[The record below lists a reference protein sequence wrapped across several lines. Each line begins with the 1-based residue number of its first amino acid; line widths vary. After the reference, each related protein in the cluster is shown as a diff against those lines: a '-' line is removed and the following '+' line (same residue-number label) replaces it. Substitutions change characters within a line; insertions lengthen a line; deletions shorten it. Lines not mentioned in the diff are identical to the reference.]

1 MMGTNNLFIRFK
13 LNHLLLMIRS
23 SASNFHLNVIA
34 HFQLGTEMSLTT
46 ACRILN
52 KRLFRFEICWRR
64 KLCSLLYSKIPCL
77 TLTLWYCVVDF
88 LEKETQGLK
97 LKNEFTDGANY
108 IWAKGGLD
116 SDLWQS
122 TYSRPAAEGKD
133 SASDCGSLTWYF
145 LCYTTRRSILKQK

>member
-1 MMGTNNLFIRFK
+1 
-13 LNHLLLMIRS
+13 
-23 SASNFHLNVIA
+23 
-34 HFQLGTEMSLTT
+34 MSLTT

-64 KLCSLLYSKIPCL
+64 KLCSLLYSEIPCL
-77 TLTLWYCVVDF
+77 TLTLWYCVIYF
-88 LEKETQGLK
+88 LRKETQSLK

-108 IWAKGGLD
+108 IWAKGGLVNIRGLD

-133 SASDCGSLTWYF
+133 SASGCGSLKWYF
-145 LCYTTRRSILKQK
+145 LCYTTRRSILK